1 MNKKK
6 NVSKTVALLLAA
18 LVFCAFLIIPESEG
32 LSREALTVIGIFFAS
47 LCMWIGVSIDWPSL
61 LSIFL
66 VAVGTHYGFASAFS
80 KTFGNPTV
88 AFLLF
93 TFILVYPLSRTNFV
107 RRTTILFITN
117 KIAKKGPWHFVSF
130 LFSAELLMGLF
141 ISPSVLFVAFVP
153 FLEDIYEVLGLDK
166 GSKTANMIMLGSV
179 FTIGM
184 SSGMTPIGHVW
195 PTLAMGYYAAAFD
208 ESISSFQYM
217 AMGIPTGIVILILM
231 ILMFRFL
238 YKPDDIN
245 KIKPENAQALKGSV
259 PKADTEEK
267 YVLAVMIFVVLLWIV
282 PGLVK
287 GSFPGFYSRINGM
300 TSAMPPL
307 LGCILLFLARFDGKQ
322 VLDFKEASTKG
333 VMWGGLLMTATA
345 TLIGGC
351 LTDPEIGISTWLS
364 SLMQPV
370 AQKLSPAFLVIFFV
384 VWTVAQ
390 TNFSSNIVTTTVVS
404 SIAVSVLSA
413 LPAGTVNIA
422 AIICLVGFGAGISNM
437 APAGQA
443 TNNPVAIGSG
453 WTDAK
458 SMFVWGGVFSL
469 IAIAVMCT
477 IGYGIGSIMM

>member
-1 MNKKK
+1 
-6 NVSKTVALLLAA
+6 
-18 LVFCAFLIIPESEG
+18 
-32 LSREALTVIGIFFAS
+32 
-47 LCMWIGVSIDWPSL
+47 
-61 LSIFL
+61 
-66 VAVGTHYGFASAFS
+66 
-80 KTFGNPTV
+80 
-88 AFLLF
+88 
-93 TFILVYPLSRTNFV
+93 
-107 RRTTILFITN
+107 
-117 KIAKKGPWHFVSF
+117 
-130 LFSAELLMGLF
+130 
-141 ISPSVLFVAFVP
+141 
-153 FLEDIYEVLGLDK
+153 
-166 GSKTANMIMLGSV
+166 
-179 FTIGM
+179 
-184 SSGMTPIGHVW
+184 
-195 PTLAMGYYAAAFD
+195 
-208 ESISSFQYM
+208 
-217 AMGIPTGIVILILM
+217 
-231 ILMFRFL
+231 
-238 YKPDDIN
+238 
-245 KIKPENAQALKGSV
+245 
-259 PKADTEEK
+259 
-267 YVLAVMIFVVLLWIV
+267 
-282 PGLVK
+282 
-287 GSFPGFYSRINGM
+287 
-300 TSAMPPL
+300 
-307 LGCILLFLARFDGKQ
+307 
-322 VLDFKEASTKG
+322 
-333 VMWGGLLMTATA
+333 MTATA